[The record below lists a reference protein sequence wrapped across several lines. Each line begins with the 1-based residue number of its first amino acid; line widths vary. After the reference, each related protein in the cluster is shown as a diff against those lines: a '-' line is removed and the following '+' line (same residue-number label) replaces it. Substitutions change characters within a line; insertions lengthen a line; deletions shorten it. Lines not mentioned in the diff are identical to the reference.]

1 MARWR
6 RAPLVLALLLLLAQ
20 CGVPPASAKG
30 AKGGKG
36 GGTKSG
42 GSKGSAGKGDVG
54 GGSSSSKGGANNV
67 LDTSLGGGSQEDSSN
82 KYAEIHLAVTRG
94 NVAKLRGLLGAGVDV
109 DLRTEEGFTT
119 LHIAVARSQV
129 GGCGWV

>member
-1 MARWR
+1 
-6 RAPLVLALLLLLAQ
+6 
-20 CGVPPASAKG
+20 
-30 AKGGKG
+30 
-36 GGTKSG
+36 
-42 GSKGSAGKGDVG
+42 
-54 GGSSSSKGGANNV
+54 
-67 LDTSLGGGSQEDSSN
+67 
-82 KYAEIHLAVTRG
+82 VTRG